1 MPPRLALIPLF
12 ILLAA
17 PAVGQASLST
27 ADKAAAFEA
36 GGFKLVGGQWRGCG
50 DPGTPT
56 YGPGEIKLVRDLNG
70 DGHPD
75 AVIVEGST
83 FCFGSTETGYVVVSK
98 QSDGK
103 WRRIT
108 SGPGIPNFL
117 PTKGVG
123 NWPDVEVGGPGF
135 CFPVERWNG
144 REYAIHRYEYEG
156 KRCQPQR

>member
-1 MPPRLALIPLF
+1 MPVRLALIPLF
-12 ILLAA
+12 VLMAA
-17 PAVGQASLST
+17 PAVGQTSLST

-56 YGPGEIKLVRDLNG
+56 YTPGEIKTVRDLNG
-70 DGHPD
+70 DGYPE
-75 AVIVEGST
+75 AVIVEGSS

-98 QSDGK
+98 QLDGK
-103 WRRIT
+103 WRRVT
-108 SGPGIPNFL
+108 SGPGIPSFL

-123 NWPDVEVGGPGF
+123 NWPDIEVGGPGF

-144 REYAIHRYEYEG
+144 REYAVHRYEYEG
-156 KRCQPQR
+156 KRCQPQQ